1 MRKTLTFFCVAVV
14 MLTAGSSRQSAQRG
28 QPNLER
34 QYTETVRPFTVK
46 YCVSC
51 HGEKG
56 IAAQFDLRPY
66 TTMASVVKDHEHW
79 ALVLSKLEAG
89 EMPPAVSAAQPTPAE
104 RQAVV
109 TWVDAMRKAE
119 ARRNA
124 GDPGLVLAR
133 RLSNAEFNNTIR
145 DLTGQDLKP
154 AREFPVDPANQAGF
168 DNSGESLAMSPSL
181 LTKYLQAAREV
192 ANHMV
197 FKPQGFAFAPH
208 PMLVETDRD
217 RWAVNQIID
226 FYKQQ
231 NTDYSDYFA
240 AAWRYKHRAAL
251 GSPRATLASIAA
263 DEDLSPKYLATVW
276 RTLEE
281 TKESIGP
288 LAKLQ
293 VMWREIPAG
302 NAATARIATDKMR
315 DYVVQLR
322 KKIEFTYTPI
332 RVKGLGETAQ
342 PFLMYRNRQYA
353 NNRMSFNRAALQVE
367 GEQLSAVELAKLQT
381 NAPAGQFDAL
391 DNQSRM
397 AAEKAAAAKKA
408 DLDLQVPAGQR
419 APYEAAF
426 GRFAAVFPDFFYVS
440 ERGRYFPD
448 LTRDTGRHLS
458 AGFHNVMGYF
468 RDDRPLYEL
477 LLDEAGQKQL
487 DQMWRELDFVALGLT
502 RTFVQFFL
510 NESGEA
516 RGLRRESEG
525 ARPADK
531 EITSEPIVLEL
542 AEAYRNRIRQLNHAE
557 ANKAVDEH
565 FAWVNTELRWVEKA
579 KVESEQTHL
588 NALLDFARRAYRRT
602 LTQAERADLLAY
614 YRTLR
619 EKDGLSH
626 EDAMRDAL
634 VAVLVSPDFAY
645 RIDLVDAND
654 RVRPLDDFALA
665 SRLSYFLWASMPD
678 DELLAVAAKGELKRP
693 EVLVRQARRMLKD
706 SRVRGLVTE
715 FGGNFLDFR
724 RFEEHNAVDRE
735 RFATFNN
742 ELRQAM
748 FEEPVRFLLD
758 VVRENRAVTDLVF
771 AKHTFVNPVLAN
783 HYGMPEVSGTS
794 DTWVR
799 VDAAD
804 KYGRGGLLPMSVFLT
819 KNAPGLR
826 TSPVK
831 RGYWVVKTVLGEHI
845 PPPPAAVPEL
855 PRDEAKLDLPL
866 RDLLAKHRENKA
878 CASCHSRFDSLG
890 LVFEGYGMVG
900 ERRSKDLSGRAV
912 DDSATF
918 PGGAT
923 GAGIEGLLSYV
934 RAHRQDDFINNLS
947 RKLLSYALGRS
958 LMLSDD
964 IAIDAMRAKLAKDAY
979 RFDSLIESI
988 VTSSQFRNKRGGEEL
1003 AARRLVA
1010 P

>member
-1 MRKTLTFFCVAVV
+1 MRKTLTFFLVAVV

-34 QYTETVRPFTVK
+34 QYTDTVRPFTVK

-109 TWVDAMRKAE
+109 AWVDAMRKAE

-263 DEDLSPKYLATVW
+263 ENNLSPKYLATVW

-293 VMWREIPAG
+293 EMWREIPAG
-302 NAATARIATDKMR
+302 NASTARMASDRMR
-315 DYVVQLR
+315 DYVVQIR

-353 NNRMSFNRAALQVE
+353 SNRRNFNRAALQVE

-468 RDDRPLYEL
+468 RDDKPLYEL

-531 EITSEPIVLEL
+531 EITSEPIVMEL

-557 ANKAVDEH
+557 ANTAVEEH

-588 NALLDFARRAYRRT
+588 SALLDFARRAYRRT

-742 ELRQAM
+742 DLRQAM
-748 FEEPVRFLLD
+748 FEEPVRFMLD

-771 AKHTFVNPVLAN
+771 ARHTFVNPVLAK
-783 HYGMPEVSGTS
+783 HYGMPEVLGTS

-923 GAGIEGLLSYV
+923 GAGIEGLLSYL

-964 IAIDAMRAKLAKDAY
+964 IAVDAMRAKLVKDAY

-1003 AARRLVA
+1003 SARRPVT

>member
-1 MRKTLTFFCVAVV
+1 
-14 MLTAGSSRQSAQRG
+14 
-28 QPNLER
+28 
-34 QYTETVRPFTVK
+34 
-46 YCVSC
+46 
-51 HGEKG
+51 
-56 IAAQFDLRPY
+56 
-66 TTMASVVKDHEHW
+66 
-79 ALVLSKLEAG
+79 
-89 EMPPAVSAAQPTPAE
+89 
-104 RQAVV
+104 
-109 TWVDAMRKAE
+109 
-119 ARRNA
+119 
-124 GDPGLVLAR
+124 
-133 RLSNAEFNNTIR
+133 
-145 DLTGQDLKP
+145 
-154 AREFPVDPANQAGF
+154 
-168 DNSGESLAMSPSL
+168 
-181 LTKYLQAAREV
+181 
-192 ANHMV
+192 
-197 FKPQGFAFAPH
+197 
-208 PMLVETDRD
+208 
-217 RWAVNQIID
+217 
-226 FYKQQ
+226 
-231 NTDYSDYFA
+231 
-240 AAWRYKHRAAL
+240 
-251 GSPRATLASIAA
+251 
-263 DEDLSPKYLATVW
+263 
-276 RTLEE
+276 
-281 TKESIGP
+281 
-288 LAKLQ
+288 
-293 VMWREIPAG
+293 
-302 NAATARIATDKMR
+302 MR

-353 NNRMSFNRAALQVE
+353 NNRTNFNRAALQVE
-367 GEQLSAVELAKLQT
+367 GEQLSATELAKLQT

-397 AAEKAAAAKKA
+397 AADKAAAAKKA
-408 DLDLQVPAGQR
+408 DPDLQVPAGQR

-448 LTRDTGRHLS
+448 QTRDTGRHLS

-468 RDDRPLYEL
+468 RDDKPLYEL

-557 ANKAVDEH
+557 ANTAIDEH

-654 RVRPLDDFALA
+654 RIRPLDDFALA

-706 SRVRGLVTE
+706 ARVRGLVTE

-748 FEEPVRFLLD
+748 FEEPVRFMLD
-758 VVRENRAVTDLVF
+758 VVRENRPVHRPAVRQ
-771 AKHTFVNPVLAN
+771 AH
-783 HYGMPEVSGTS
+783 
-794 DTWVR
+794 VR
-799 VDAAD
+799 EPGAREALRHARGVRRRPIPGCASTMRINTDAA
-804 KYGRGGLLPMSVFLT
+804 GCCRCRCFSR
-819 KNAPGLR
+819 R
-826 TSPVK
+826 TRP
-831 RGYWVVKTVLGEHI
+831 
-845 PPPPAAVPEL
+845 
-855 PRDEAKLDLPL
+855 
-866 RDLLAKHRENKA
+866 A
-878 CASCHSRFDSLG
+878 CAPAPS
-890 LVFEGYGMVG
+890 
-900 ERRSKDLSGRAV
+900 
-912 DDSATF
+912 SA
-918 PGGAT
+918 AT
-923 GAGIEGLLSYV
+923 GW
-934 RAHRQDDFINNLS
+934 
-947 RKLLSYALGRS
+947 
-958 LMLSDD
+958 
-964 IAIDAMRAKLAKDAY
+964 
-979 RFDSLIESI
+979 
-988 VTSSQFRNKRGGEEL
+988 
-1003 AARRLVA
+1003 
-1010 P
+1010 

>member
-1 MRKTLTFFCVAVV
+1 MRTTLTVFFVTVV
-14 MLTAGSSRQSAQRG
+14 MLTAGSSQQSAQRG

-34 QYTETVRPFTVK
+34 QYTETIRPFTVK
-46 YCVSC
+46 YCISC

-56 IAAQFDLRPY
+56 LAAQFDLRPY
-66 TTMASVVKDHEHW
+66 TTMAAVVKDHEHW
-79 ALVLSKLEAG
+79 SVVLAKLESA
-89 EMPPAVSAAQPTPAE
+89 EMPPAASAVQPTADE
-104 RQAVV
+104 RRTVV
-109 TWVDAMRKAE
+109 AWVDAMRKAE

-133 RLSNAEFNNTIR
+133 RLSNAEFNNSIR

-154 AREFPVDPANQAGF
+154 AREFPIDPANQAGF

-181 LTKYLQAAREV
+181 FTKYLQAAREV

-197 FKPQGFAFAPH
+197 LKPQGIAFAPH

-226 FYKQQ
+226 FYAQQ
-231 NTDYSDYFA
+231 NTNYSDYFV
-240 AAWRYKHRAAL
+240 AAWRYKHRGAL
-251 GSPRATLASIAA
+251 GRSRATLASIAA
-263 DEDLSPKYLATVW
+263 EENVSPKYLSTIW
-276 RTLEE
+276 RTLEDPKA
-281 TKESIGP
+281 TIGP

-293 VMWREIPAG
+293 AMWREMPEPGAAG
-302 NAATARIATDKMR
+302 AVADARESADKLR
-315 DYVVQLR
+315 DYVVKLR
-322 KKIEFTYTPI
+322 KKIEFAYTPI

-353 NNRMSFNRAALQVE
+353 SNRMSFNRAALQVE
-367 GEQLSAVELAKLQT
+367 GEDLSAAGGAKLQT

-391 DNQSRM
+391 DNQSRS
-397 AAEKAAAAKKA
+397 AAEEAAAAKPA
-408 DLDLQVPAGQR
+408 DPDLRVPAGQR
-419 APYEAAF
+419 AQYEAAF

-468 RDDRPLYEL
+468 RDDKPLYEL
-477 LLDEAGQKQL
+477 LLDPTEQKQL
-487 DQMWRELDFVALGLT
+487 DDMWRELDFVALGLT
-502 RTFVQFFL
+502 RTFIQFFL

-516 RGLRRESEG
+516 RGMRRESEG

-531 EITSEPIVLEL
+531 EITSEPVVLEL
-542 AEAYRNRIRQLNHAE
+542 AEAYRSRIRQMNHAE
-557 ANKAVDEH
+557 ANRAIDEH
-565 FAWVNTELRWVEKA
+565 FAWVNAELRWVEKA

-588 NALLDFARRAYRRT
+588 DALLDFARRAYRRP
-602 LTQAERADLLAY
+602 LTQTERAGTLGY

-626 EDAMRDAL
+626 EDAMRDSL

-654 RVRPLDDFALA
+654 RIRPLDDFALA

-678 DELLAVAAKGELKRP
+678 DELLAVAAKGDLKRP
-693 EVLVRQARRMLKD
+693 DVLVRQAKRMLKD
-706 SRVRGLVTE
+706 PRVRGFVTE
-715 FGGNFLDFR
+715 FGGHFLDFR
-724 RFEEHNAVDRE
+724 RFEEHNAVDRD
-735 RFATFNN
+735 RFSAFNN
-742 ELRQAM
+742 DLRQAM
-748 FEEPVRFLLD
+748 FEEPIRFMLD
-758 VVRENRAVTDLVF
+758 LVRENRPVTDLLF
-771 AKHTFVNPVLAN
+771 ARHTFVNPALAQ
-783 HYGMPEVSGTS
+783 HYGMPAVTGSA

-799 VDAAD
+799 VDNAD
-804 KYGRGGLLPMSVFLT
+804 EYGRGGLLPMSVFLT

-866 RDLLAKHRENKA
+866 RELLAKHRENKA
-878 CASCHSRFDSLG
+878 CAACHARFDSLG

-900 ERRSKDLSGRAV
+900 ERRSKDLSGRAI
-912 DDSATF
+912 DDSAIF
-918 PGGAT
+918 PGGTAGT
-923 GAGIEGLLSYV
+923 GIEGLRAYV
-934 RAHRQDDFINNLS
+934 RASRQDDFINNVS

-958 LMLSDD
+958 LILSDD
-964 IAIDAMRAKLAKDAY
+964 IAIDTMRATLMKDAH

-988 VTSSQFRNKRGGEEL
+988 VTSSQFRNKRSGEEL
-1003 AARRLVA
+1003 SAQR
-1010 P
+1010 

>member
-1 MRKTLTFFCVAVV
+1 MTMRKTLTLFFVFVAVF
-14 MLTAGSSRQSAQRG
+14 TAGSSRQSAQRG

-34 QYTETVRPFTVK
+34 QYTDTVRPFTVK
-46 YCVSC
+46 YCTSC

-89 EMPPAVSAAQPTPAE
+89 EMPPAVSEAQPTPAE
-104 RQAVV
+104 RQAVIA
-109 TWVDAMRKAE
+109 WVDAMRKAE

-133 RLSNAEFNNTIR
+133 RLSNAEYNNTIR
-145 DLTGQDLKP
+145 DLTGQDLEP
-154 AREFPVDPANQAGF
+154 AREFPVDPANQSGF

-197 FKPQGFAFAPH
+197 FKPQGFAFAAH

-217 RWAVNQIID
+217 RYAVNQIIE

-231 NTDYSDYFA
+231 NTNYSDYFV

-263 DEDLSPKYLATVW
+263 EEDLSPKYLATIW

-281 TKESIGP
+281 TKETVGP
-288 LAKLQ
+288 LAKVQ
-293 VMWREIPAG
+293 AMWSAFAPPVAEELR
-302 NAATARIATDKMR
+302 RDKRPMAVIEQAEKLR
-315 DYVVQLR
+315 DYIVQLR
-322 KKIEFTYTPI
+322 KKIAFTYTPI

-353 NNRMSFNRAALQVE
+353 DNRTNFNRAALQVE
-367 GEQLSAVELAKLQT
+367 GEES
-381 NAPAGQFDAL
+381 P
-391 DNQSRM
+391 
-397 AAEKAAAAKKA
+397 AAEKAAAAKPA
-408 DLDLQVPAGQR
+408 DPDLQVPAGQR
-419 APYEAAF
+419 AQYEAAF

-468 RDDRPLYEL
+468 RDDKPLYEMV
-477 LLDEAGQKQL
+477 LDDSQQKQL

-502 RTFVQFFL
+502 RTFIQFFL

-516 RGLRRESEG
+516 RGQRRESEG
-525 ARPADK
+525 VRPADK
-531 EITSEPIVLEL
+531 EITSEAVVLEL

-557 ANKAVDEH
+557 ANRAIDEH
-565 FAWVNTELRWVEKA
+565 FAWVNAELRWVEKA

-588 NALLDFARRAYRRT
+588 TALLDFARRAYRRT
-602 LTQAERADLLAY
+602 LTRTERTDLLAY

-619 EKDGLSH
+619 EQDGLSH
-626 EDAMRDAL
+626 EDAMRDSL

-654 RVRPLDDFALA
+654 RIRPLDDFALA

-678 DELLAVAAKGELKRP
+678 EELLAVAAKGDLKRP
-693 EVLVRQARRMLKD
+693 EMLVRQARRMLKD
-706 SRVRGLVTE
+706 PRVRGLVTE

-724 RFEEHNAVDRE
+724 RFEEHNAVDRD
-735 RFATFNN
+735 RFSTFNN

-748 FEEPVRFLLD
+748 FEEPVRFMLD
-758 VVRENRAVTDLVF
+758 VVRENRPVTDLLF
-771 AKHTFVNPVLAN
+771 AKHTFVNPALAA
-783 HYGMPEVSGTS
+783 HYGMPAVPGSA

-799 VDAAD
+799 VDDAD

-878 CASCHSRFDSLG
+878 CAGCHARFDALG

-900 ERRSKDLSGRAV
+900 ERRSTDLSGRPI

-918 PGGAT
+918 PGGTT
-923 GAGIEGLLSYV
+923 GRGIEGLRAYV
-934 RAHRQDDFINNLS
+934 RAHRQDDFINNVS

-964 IAIDAMRAKLAKDAY
+964 IAIDAMRAKLVKDAY
-979 RFDSLIESI
+979 RFDSLVESI
-988 VTSSQFRNKRGGEEL
+988 VTSSQFRNKRGGE
-1003 AARRLVA
+1003 
-1010 P
+1010 

>member
-1 MRKTLTFFCVAVV
+1 MRKTLTFFCVVV
-14 MLTAGSSRQSAQRG
+14 ALFTAGSRPQFAQRG

-34 QYTETVRPFTVK
+34 QYAETVRPFTVK

-56 IAAQFDLRPY
+56 LAAQFDLRPY
-66 TTMASVVKDHEHW
+66 TTMAAVVKDHEHW
-79 ALVLSKLEAG
+79 AVVLDKLSSG
-89 EMPPAVSAAQPTPAE
+89 QMPPPASAVQPSPEE
-104 RQAVV
+104 RQAVIA
-109 TWVDAMRKAE
+109 WVEAMRKAE

-133 RLSNAEFNNTIR
+133 RLSNAELNNTIR

-154 AREFPVDPANQAGF
+154 AREFPVDPANQSGF

-181 LTKYLQAAREV
+181 FTKYLQAAREV
-192 ANHMV
+192 ANHLV
-197 FKPQGFAFAPH
+197 FKPQGFAFAAH

-217 RWAVNQIID
+217 RWAVTQIIN

-231 NTDYSDYFA
+231 NTNYSDYFV

-251 GSPRATLASIAA
+251 GRPRATLAAVAA
-263 DEDLSPKYLATVW
+263 EEHVSPKYLATVW

-281 TKESIGP
+281 TRETIGP
-288 LAKLQ
+288 IAKLQ
-293 VMWREIPAG
+293 TMWREMPVPGSTSDGAV
-302 NAATARIATDKMR
+302 AARQGGDRMR
-315 DYVVQLR
+315 DYVVQVR
-322 KKIEFTYTPI
+322 QKIEFTYTPI

-353 NNRMSFNRAALQVE
+353 NNRMSFNRAALQVA
-367 GEQLSAVELAKLQT
+367 GEELSDAERAKLQT

-397 AAEKAAAAKKA
+397 AAEKAGARAS
-408 DLDLQVPAGQR
+408 DPDLQVPAGQR
-419 APYEAAF
+419 AQYEAAF

-468 RDDRPLYEL
+468 RDDKPLYEL
-477 LLDEAGQKQL
+477 VLDEHQQTQL
-487 DQMWRELDFVALGLT
+487 DKMWRELDFVALGLT
-502 RTFVQFFL
+502 RTFIQFFL

-516 RGLRRESEG
+516 RGLRREAEG
-525 ARPADK
+525 ERPADK
-531 EITSEPIVLEL
+531 EITSEPVVLEL
-542 AEAYRNRIRQLNHAE
+542 AEAYRSRIRQMNHAE
-557 ANKAVDEH
+557 ANKAIDEH
-565 FAWVNTELRWVEKA
+565 FAWVNAELRWVEKA
-579 KVESEQTHL
+579 KIESQQTHL
-588 NALLDFARRAYRRT
+588 DALLDFARRAYRRP
-602 LTQAERADLLAY
+602 LTPPERADLLAY

-619 EKDGLSH
+619 ENDGLSH
-626 EDAMRDAL
+626 EDAVRDSL
-634 VAVLVSPDFAY
+634 VYVLVSPDFAY

-654 RVRPLDDFALA
+654 RIRPLDDFALA

-678 DELLAVAAKGELKRP
+678 DELLAVAGRGELKRP
-693 EVLVRQARRMLKD
+693 DVLVRQAKRMLKD
-706 SRVRGLVTE
+706 PRVRGLVTE

-735 RFATFNN
+735 RFSAFNN
-742 ELRQAM
+742 ELRAAM
-748 FEEPVRFLLD
+748 FEEPIRFLLD
-758 VVRENRAVTDLVF
+758 VVKESRPVTDLLF
-771 AKHTFVNPVLAN
+771 ARHTFVNPVLAK
-783 HYGMPEVSGTS
+783 HYGMPDVSGTA

-799 VDAAD
+799 IDEAD

-866 RDLLAKHRENKA
+866 RELLAKHRENKA
-878 CASCHSRFDSLG
+878 CASCHSRFDALG

-900 ERRSKDLSGRAV
+900 ERRTKDLSGRAV

-918 PGGAT
+918 PGGVT
-923 GAGIEGLLSYV
+923 GAGIEGLRAYV
-934 RAHRQDDFINNLS
+934 RASRQDDFVNNVS
-947 RKLLSYALGRS
+947 RKLLAYALGRS

-964 IAIDAMRAKLAKDAY
+964 IAIESMRAKLVKDSY

-988 VTSSQFRNKRGGEEL
+988 VTSSQFRNKRAGEDRI
-1003 AARRLVA
+1003 ARR
-1010 P
+1010 